1 MKRILLIFAFFAGI
15 SLHAQ
20 TVAISGDYYLKWE
33 CDSHQIEYKL
43 TLDKEGSYELNTYT
57 TDRSGQDD
65 VVHKSEMG
73 TWSSEDKV
81 LTFSSKSKK
90 DFDEEYTVDLNGSVA
105 RFIMES
111 PADNTQ
117 KEHRNVLIFDTSKI
131 YCIEGLE
138 FLKME

>member
-1 MKRILLIFAFFAGI
+1 MKRILLIFALFAGI
-15 SLHAQ
+15 SVYAQ
-20 TVAISGDYYLKWE
+20 TVTISGDYYLKWE

-43 TLDKEGSYELNTYT
+43 TLGKEGRYELNTYT
-57 TDRSGQDD
+57 TDLSGQDD
-65 VVHKSEMG
+65 VVHNSESGSWTMV
-73 TWSSEDKV
+73 DKV

-105 RFIMES
+105 RFIMET
-111 PADNTQ
+111 PADNTE
-117 KEHRNVLIFDTSKI
+117 KEHRTVLIFDTSKI